1 MKLNRLVASVRNA
14 LLDDK
19 LRMIYGKRIHAP
31 SEFFD
36 WIKLLDDERFDD
48 FFTDFAGQAR
58 IRWHY
63 GVAHPLLCSFEDSF
77 MADHGR
83 GWLPGNNADRART
96 FVRMCRKLFFLLGIG
111 IELEDTSVE
120 QTALFNFQN
129 QSYSL
134 STYFKEAELTPKCA

>member
-19 LRMIYGKRIHAP
+19 LRMTYGKRIDAP

-63 GVAHPLLCSFEDSF
+63 GVAHPLLCSFENSF

-83 GWLPGNNADRART
+83 GWLPGNGDNADRAKA
-96 FVRMCRKLFFLLGIG
+96 FVRIFRRLFFLL
-111 IELEDTSVE
+111 E
-120 QTALFNFQN
+120 QSALFDFQKR
-129 QSYSL
+129 SCSLFAYS
-134 STYFKEAELTPKCA
+134 KEAELTPQCA